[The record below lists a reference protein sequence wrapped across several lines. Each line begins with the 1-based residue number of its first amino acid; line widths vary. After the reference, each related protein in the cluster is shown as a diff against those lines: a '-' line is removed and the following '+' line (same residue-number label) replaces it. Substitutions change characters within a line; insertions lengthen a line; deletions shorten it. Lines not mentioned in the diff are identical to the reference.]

1 MVRALLGEGAAI
13 NQTTV
18 RVVGVSGHSGA
29 VVGVVGWVLG
39 TVGWGMC
46 GLLLLG
52 QLGCA
57 LADVVELWLLGF

>member
-1 MVRALLGEGAAI
+1 MVRALLDGSAAI

-29 VVGVVGWVLG
+29 LVGVVGWVL
-39 TVGWGMC
+39 GWGMC

-52 QLGCA
+52 SLGCA